1 MAQICVLSAFYENHR
16 VRTRKHSICTYR
28 RCFVPPTDSQAQHL
42 CTQIHLLGAAPLK
55 PPLQPSGP
63 DSLRLFRSALDK
75 DIQEQ
80 ENQPTFAAYAH
91 QLCWLRYSTI
101 GLIFFYPVPKTQ
113 CLPLS
118 SLMTGC
124 FQRRMADA
132 YSCLPVDQSYKRE

>member
-1 MAQICVLSAFYENHR
+1 MKIIGQG
-16 VRTRKHSICTYR
+16 TRKHSICTYR
-28 RCFVPPTDSQAQHL
+28 RCFAPPMDSQAQHL
-42 CTQIHLLGAAPLK
+42 CTQIHLLGATPLK

-91 QLCWLRYSTI
+91 QQSWFRYSTI
-101 GLIFFYPVPKTQ
+101 GLIFFYPVPKHLHFLVCHLSDKKTQ

-124 FQRRMADA
+124 FQCRLSDA
-132 YSCLPVDQSYKRE
+132 YSCL